1 MKNFQFNK
9 IIIIQSLSPEHELS
23 QLGRPGPVLYDT
35 IKRILADLKAA
46 HVIDGGV
53 DCDYIKVN
61 SKAEWT
67 SLSQT
72 LIEESRN
79 GLRPILHFVCH
90 GDKIDGMSIWE
101 DSVNEYTEVSW
112 GDLYSLFREINLN
125 THNNLFVS
133 MCVCEAFWS
142 MINLLSDER
151 IPFTGIVASP
161 DSVYVTDAEIRFPEF
176 YVALLRNMN
185 IQAAKQKLEDGY
197 KDVAALIGED
207 AAHILVKFSDEL
219 FLDAYRKETK
229 NRENPLYLRNCAIK
243 AYAAQGIM
251 PTEEDL
257 EAYFKQYHI
266 HYQDEYRKIRDTKFM
281 FDIFPEERERFD
293 FPEELTL

>member
-9 IIIIQSLSPEHELS
+9 IIIIQSLSPEHEQS
-23 QLGRPGPVLYDT
+23 PLGRPGPVLYDT
-35 IKRILADLKAA
+35 IKRILDDLKLA

-61 SKAEWT
+61 SKAEWA

-72 LIEESRN
+72 LIEESRT

-101 DSVNEYTEVSW
+101 DSVHQYTEVLW
-112 GDLYSLFREINLN
+112 GDLYSLFREINYN

-161 DSVYVTDAEIRFPEF
+161 DSVYAIDAEMRFPEF

-185 IQAAKQKLEDGY
+185 VQAAKQKLEDGY
-197 KDVAALIGED
+197 KDVAALIGEN

-219 FLDAYRKETK
+219 FLDAYRKETTK
-229 NRENPLYLRNCAIK
+229 RKDPLYLRKCAIK
-243 AYAAQGIM
+243 AYATQRIE
-251 PTEEDL
+251 PNEENL
-257 EAYFKQYHI
+257 EAYIEQYNL

-281 FDIFPEERERFD
+281 FDIYPEERERFD
-293 FPEELTL
+293 FPDELTL